1 MADSEENHI
10 GVPLLEPEDMTVVP
24 VGTLE
29 RRLSLPLQT
38 SERRLSLP
46 LQISER
52 RLSSTVLA
60 VNNQHLVVMG

>member
-1 MADSEENHI
+1 MADSDENHI
-10 GVPLLEPEDMTVVP
+10 GVPLLEPDDMTVVP
-24 VGTLE
+24 VESLE
-29 RRLSLPLQT
+29 RRLSLPVQ